1 MLINIET
8 ISVTGIT
15 SDEDIKIFIVSVFI
29 HSFIYLFI
37 DTRISTTLHTFLP
50 LLSSLRHLVTHS
62 QLFLLNNFKEC
73 KTFYRMVL

>member
-1 MLINIET
+1 MLINTET

-50 LLSSLRHLVTHS
+50 LRLVS
-62 QLFLLNNFKEC
+62 DI
-73 KTFYRMVL
+73 